1 MSLPLKIKNLIL
13 SLLALFCLSFSGL
26 CQNPVREAINGS
38 EGRNGF
44 NLVTLGPGK
53 IKLMSALVKDKQTRQ
68 TLKNLDRIQTLSVP
82 MSPEGVDFLGSL
94 GKMAKSTYMHL
105 ADFHDQNAD
114 EYDIYLLFSGETPSQ
129 SLTPEDLSGMPDDT
143 LINEILII
151 RPLAGTVMLME
162 GKIPLGANLWNSM
175 INP

>member
-1 MSLPLKIKNLIL
+1 M
-13 SLLALFCLSFSGL
+13 SLLALFCLSFSGF
-26 CQNPVREAINGS
+26 CQNSVREAINDS
-38 EGRNGF
+38 EAKNGF
-44 NLVTLGPGK
+44 NLVTLGPGR

-82 MSPEGVDFLGSL
+82 MSPEGVDFLDSL

-105 ADFHDQNAD
+105 ANFHDQNAD
-114 EYDIYLLFSGETPSQ
+114 EYDIYLLFSGDTPSE
-129 SLTPEDLSGMPDDT
+129 SLTLQDISEMPDDA

-162 GKIPLGANLWNSM
+162 GKIPLGANLWEKM